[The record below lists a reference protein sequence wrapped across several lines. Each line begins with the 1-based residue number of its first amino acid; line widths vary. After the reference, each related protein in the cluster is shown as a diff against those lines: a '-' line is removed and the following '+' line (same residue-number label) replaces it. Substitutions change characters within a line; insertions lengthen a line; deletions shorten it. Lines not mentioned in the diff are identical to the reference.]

1 MLSAMRSNTLLLN
14 IDKLGI
20 TPNKFSHSPG
30 SRKHYKLKS
39 LFEINGTTRGAEY
52 DGVNISGVS
61 GPNYGGTLSLVFGNG
76 SAFSGGTIF
85 DLFLF
90 NGSSTGN
97 FASVTSSGFYAG
109 EWTFA
114 DDVWL
119 LESGGQTLAFTQSTG
134 DLLITVPE
142 PSTLMLLSG
151 VAVANMIRRRR
162 R

>member
-1 MLSAMRSNTLLLN
+1 MFRRHEIAANTPLS
-14 IDKLGI
+14 
-20 TPNKFSHSPG
+20 
-30 SRKHYKLKS
+30 
-39 LFEINGTTRGAEY
+39 RGRW
-52 DGVNISGVS
+52 
-61 GPNYGGTLSLVFGNG
+61 
-76 SAFSGGTIF
+76 
-85 DLFLF
+85 
-90 NGSSTGN
+90 
-97 FASVTSSGFYAG
+97 AG
-109 EWTFA
+109 EPRASMPPLAAGKEA

>member
-1 MLSAMRSNTLLLN
+1 MLGGGVIVN
-14 IDKLGI
+14 GI
-20 TPNKFSHSPG
+20 LSPG
-30 SRKHYKLKS
+30 NSPGVLTVPSLSLGAASTS

-97 FASVTSSGFYAG
+97 FASVTSTGFYAG

-151 VAVANMIRRRR
+151 VAVANLIRRRR